1 MGIGNSFTETALKSS
16 SKGSAD
22 EKLWQISISSPSLGE
37 DSKSPSA
44 SLSSDSLAV
53 DAVSNNL
60 LTPPLLCKPVMVGVG
75 KLLLG
80 IDMALDLLSG
90 GNSCSE
96 SDVSV
101 DEAGVS
107 STVAGVD
114 VDQREGSD
122 SDEGGDMTYIDT
134 TFDDGDGNDW
144 NFLNLALCL
153 CLKVSKKWSPGE
165 GL

>member
-1 MGIGNSFTETALKSS
+1 VGI
-16 SKGSAD
+16 
-22 EKLWQISISSPSLGE
+22 
-37 DSKSPSA
+37 
-44 SLSSDSLAV
+44 
-53 DAVSNNL
+53 
-60 LTPPLLCKPVMVGVG
+60 G

-80 IDMALDLLSG
+80 IDMAFDLLRG
-90 GNSCSE
+90 GNSGNE

-107 STVAGVD
+107 STVAMAVD

-122 SDEGGDMTYIDT
+122 SDEGGDMSP

-144 NFLNLALCL
+144 NFLNLDLCL